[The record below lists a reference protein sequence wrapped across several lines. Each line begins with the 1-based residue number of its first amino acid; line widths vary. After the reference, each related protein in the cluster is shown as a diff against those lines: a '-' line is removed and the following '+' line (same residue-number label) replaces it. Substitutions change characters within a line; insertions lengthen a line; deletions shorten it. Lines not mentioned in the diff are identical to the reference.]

1 MGLWYIPM
9 PVDPHP
15 WCFLSI
21 LKLGEKN
28 GKENHVK
35 PYCTNHFDMLNY
47 NLSIIDRFDRI
58 PCRGEKRRKTND
70 RIKYKIYRRANGST
84 KLAFAL
90 PTIGN
95 TIDPIKLLYK
105 QMIISMIILHIW
117 PEFHFLSYTI
127 CTSCEWSKTYRVI
140 KSRYWR
146 IGTVTWAHY
155 KLIWLIDSNK
165 FYYAILNLIYGIV
178 PLESYDT

>member
-1 MGLWYIPM
+1 ML
-9 PVDPHP
+9 PVDTK
-15 WCFLSI
+15 I
-21 LKLGEKN
+21 GGKN

-47 NLSIIDRFDRI
+47 NLSIGRFDRI
-58 PCRGEKRRKTND
+58 PYRWRKIND
-70 RIKYKIYRRANGST
+70 RIKYKIYRWVNGST
-84 KLAFAL
+84 KLALAL

-127 CTSCEWSKTYRVI
+127 CTSCEWSKNYRVI

>member
-47 NLSIIDRFDRI
+47 NLSIGRFDRI
-58 PCRGEKRRKTND
+58 PCRWRKIRTIGLN
-70 RIKYKIYRRANGST
+70 IKYIVEWTDQRSWHLHFQRSGIRLIRSNYCISKC
-84 KLAFAL
+84 
-90 PTIGN
+90 
-95 TIDPIKLLYK
+95 
-105 QMIISMIILHIW
+105 SMIILHIW

-127 CTSCEWSKTYRVI
+127 YTSCEWSKNYRVI
-140 KSRYWR
+140 KSR

-155 KLIWLIDSNK
+155 KNSS
-165 FYYAILNLIYGIV
+165 G
-178 PLESYDT
+178 